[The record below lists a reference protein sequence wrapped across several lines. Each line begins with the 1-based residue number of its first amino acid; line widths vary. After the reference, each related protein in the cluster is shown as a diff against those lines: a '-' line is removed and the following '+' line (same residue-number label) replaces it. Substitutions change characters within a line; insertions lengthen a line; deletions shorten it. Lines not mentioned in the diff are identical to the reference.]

1 MKKNSCPYKS
11 AKVLTEKQAK
21 KEPVGSFYHPTE
33 ETYRS
38 GACPI
43 GKSLKKG
50 YQRKM
55 YIKKDGTKIA
65 SAYVDPICIPNKG
78 LPGKTIKEH
87 KIVKLSKKDELK
99 PYGYSTHLNI
109 DKRFESLLK
118 AIEDLSYKTVVLR
131 LSVLRTYHRNDID
144 KKYWNIY
151 NEDMKKLKEWRDK
164 NPDLYK
170 LKKSINLSNTNN
182 KMPKNMN
189 INNKMPKNMNINNK
203 MTENINN
210 KMPENMNINNKM
222 PKNTNVNNKK

>member
-189 INNKMPKNMNINNK
+189 INNKMPKNMN
-203 MTENINN
+203 TNN
-210 KMPENMNINNKM
+210 KMPKNMNINNKM
-222 PKNTNVNNKK
+222 T